1 VVGAYREGMIDESK
15 IAERVRPERVF
26 DLPVGVRPR

>member
-1 VVGAYREGMIDESK
+1 MIDESK